1 MSQESMQQPLFD
13 EPIGL
18 QLRHGREKQGLSL
31 EQVGRQLHLPVA
43 IVEAMEREDWQRLG
57 APVYVRSYLGS
68 YLRLLGL
75 PEALAE
81 PVIHRAPTP
90 TLVTM
95 ASRSRLRHSLD
106 RGIRSAVYLV
116 MTAVLVVPV
125 VLVVRHFQSVEP
137 PAPLTLE
144 PTLAL
149 EQAEALAGSGQPLP
163 LPAAEEDASAPATS
177 TADSDSAGP
186 DPVMASMAPVP
197 SSQRLPPLAD
207 PAGLVMRFHGE
218 SWVEVLDARGMRI
231 ERGLVAAG
239 EVRRYAPGQVA
250 SVTIGNADAVDI
262 RMGGQAVDLTPFRS
276 ANVARFAVSS
286 SGEIARPRH

>member
-1 MSQESMQQPLFD
+1 MSQEAIQKPLFD

-18 QLRHGREKQGLSL
+18 QLKHGRERQGLST
-31 EQVGRQLHLPVA
+31 EAVGHQLRLPVA
-43 IVEAMEREDWQRLG
+43 IIEAMEREDWDRLG
-57 APVYVRSYLGS
+57 APIYVRSYLGS

-75 PEALAE
+75 PDELAE
-81 PVIHRAPTP
+81 PVVNRARAPE
-90 TLVTM
+90 LVTM
-95 ASRSRLRHSLD
+95 ASQSRLRHSLD

-144 PTLAL
+144 PEAVLQ
-149 EQAEALAGSGQPLP
+149 QAEALAGEAGQPLA
-163 LPAAEEDASAPATS
+163 LPPVADAGASRVDAPA
-177 TADSDSAGP
+177 SAGP
-186 DPVMASMAPVP
+186 DPVMASIAPVP
-197 SSQRLPPLAD
+197 SSTQRPQPALET
-207 PAGLVMRFHGE
+207 AGLVMNFLGE
-218 SWVEVLDARGMRI
+218 SWVEVLDTRGMRI

-239 EVRRYAPGQVA
+239 EERRYAPGQVG
-250 SVTIGNADAVDI
+250 SVTIGNADAVEV
-262 RMGGQAVDLTPFRS
+262 RVAGQSLDLAPYRS